1 MTTALN
7 REGRELAR
15 PDFLA
20 AAEISGGNG
29 RRPVPTWRAP
39 TAYASVGE

>member
-7 REGRELAR
+7 QEGRELAR
-15 PDFLA
+15 PDLLA

-29 RRPVPTWRAP
+29 RRPVPTWRAR
-39 TAYASVGE
+39 TDYAPVGE